1 MSDATNGPADATGPS
16 ASGVAEPEAAVR
28 VWAAMGDLVLRQEDR
43 RKEITDTL
51 GMSFFRVKALR
62 RLLPGPLTMRELT
75 ARLQTEK
82 PYTTLVVDDLEKRG
96 YVERSVHPEDRR
108 SKIVSL
114 TPAGA
119 AVARQAH
126 DILARPPRSL
136 LALEPDELAAL
147 DRIMAKLRSSS
158 A

>member
-1 MSDATNGPADATGPS
+1 MSDATKDVRGS
-16 ASGVAEPEAAVR
+16 AALQPEPEAAVR
-28 VWAAMGDLVLRQEDR
+28 VWAIMRDLVMNQEDR

-62 RLLPGPLTMRELT
+62 RLLPGPLTMCELT

-82 PYTTLVVDDLEKRG
+82 PYTTLVVDDLEQRG
-96 YVERSVHPEDRR
+96 YVERTVHPEDRR

-114 TPAGA
+114 TPSGA
-119 AVARQAH
+119 AVARQAEG
-126 DILARPPRSL
+126 ILSRLPHSL
-136 LALEPDELAAL
+136 LALEPEELAAL